1 MASNPFNSAENTNS
15 GAKQEK
21 MNVHRQMMENKLR
34 AGSDSNER
42 WVLCLP
48 TLSTAPKTEQGLL
61 TSLAMLSGNP
71 ANAYVSPSDA
81 IMSPASQKLSGFKQ
95 RQMNK
100 S

>member
-42 WVLCLP
+42 
-48 TLSTAPKTEQGLL
+48 
-61 TSLAMLSGNP
+61 
-71 ANAYVSPSDA
+71 
-81 IMSPASQKLSGFKQ
+81 
-95 RQMNK
+95 
-100 S
+100 